1 MMKIKSYIIQSRGV
15 PTCLPSLPFIFAKA
29 VAMQQQTTIPQ
40 FFSSHITAKT
50 NTSSREKERET
61 ANKPTMRPLTEDE
74 TKILFLKL
82 SEYIGTK
89 NVERL
94 IHRSDE
100 RYCFRILKGERVY
113 YISESLMKV
122 AATSI
127 GKDHLLHAGTCFG
140 KLNKKGTKFRL
151 HITALEYL
159 SQYAMYKVWIKPANE
174 MSFLYGN
181 HITKNGL
188 ARMTE
193 NTPQYAGVI
202 VYSMSQDIPL
212 GFGIAAQNSEY
223 AQQLDPTGNVVLH
236 QADIGDYLRGL
247 EDDIF

>member
-1 MMKIKSYIIQSRGV
+1 
-15 PTCLPSLPFIFAKA
+15 
-29 VAMQQQTTIPQ
+29 
-40 FFSSHITAKT
+40 
-50 NTSSREKERET
+50 
-61 ANKPTMRPLTEDE
+61 MRPLTEEE

-82 SEYIGTK
+82 SEYIGK

-94 IHRSDE
+94 IQRSDE
-100 RYCFRILKGERVY
+100 KHCFRLFKNERVY

-122 AATSI
+122 AATSMS
-127 GKDHLLHAGTCFG
+127 KDHVLHAGTCFG
-140 KLNKKGTKFRL
+140 KFNKKCTKFRL
-151 HITALEYL
+151 HVTALEYL
-159 SQYAMYKVWIKPANE
+159 SQYALYKVWIKPANE

-181 HITKNGL
+181 HVTKNGL

-202 VYSMSQDIPL
+202 VYSMNQDLPL
-212 GFGIAAQNSEY
+212 GFGIAAQNSDY
-223 AQQLDPTGNVVLH
+223 VQQLDPTGNVVLH